1 MPAHA
6 AKTASLLSGRAVV
19 VIRPRA
25 RRQDRPPTSRDCVGR
40 MTGHATR
47 RRLRRPQAETAQMML
62 YNRLFERSFCGFEL
76 FALPRT
82 AWHAGSAEFCTA
94 RKTSGVLKSTTTRYS
109 APELAACGGG
119 PPPILRSVC
128 EPPSTAGRYRR
139 SRRWRDPGSYRCSRS
154 KSHPRAIE
162 VSPGRSCLI
171 SGVVNT
177 RQSSGSGDNRL
188 SRGSIRRLDQCLG
201 LISCNSG
208 WSQSFSQSCTHR
220 VDSGMAQARAEIAMA
235 GGRVGATRPPWVP

>member
-1 MPAHA
+1 VPAHA

-128 EPPSTAGRYRR
+128 EPPSPPADTEGAAGGGIQVPIAAP
-139 SRRWRDPGSYRCSRS
+139 DP
-154 KSHPRAIE
+154 SHIRE
-162 VSPGRSCLI
+162 
-171 SGVVNT
+171 
-177 RQSSGSGDNRL
+177 L
-188 SRGSIRRLDQCLG
+188 SRCRRGDLASFPVWSTPGKAPVPAITASPAVRYDASI
-201 LISCNSG
+201 SA
-208 WSQSFSQSCTHR
+208 W
-220 VDSGMAQARAEIAMA
+220 A
-235 GGRVGATRPPWVP
+235 